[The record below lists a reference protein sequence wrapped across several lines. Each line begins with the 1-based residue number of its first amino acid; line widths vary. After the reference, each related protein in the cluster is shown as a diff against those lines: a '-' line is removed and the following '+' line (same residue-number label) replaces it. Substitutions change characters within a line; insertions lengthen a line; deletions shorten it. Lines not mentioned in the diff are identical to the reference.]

1 MTKAFDLSTPVT
13 ADTTLYLKKCLAPT
27 TWLNAGEAGWVIPA
41 DKQETLAD
49 GSYHIK
55 DLEAWPAGSESWNIQ
70 VNFTPAPAGTAGK
83 TVTISV
89 DYQING
95 QGGVV
100 QVCENNNPIGVMK
113 NLTSGSRQTAVLS
126 YAAGA
131 VTNASKLTFEL
142 AAVTGVTTIDFTI
155 YSITVTEA

>member
-1 MTKAFDLSTPVT
+1 
-13 ADTTLYLKKCLAPT
+13 
-27 TWLNAGEAGWVIPA
+27 
-41 DKQETLAD
+41 
-49 GSYHIK
+49 
-55 DLEAWPAGSESWNIQ
+55 
-70 VNFTPAPAGTAGK
+70 
-83 TVTISV
+83 
-89 DYQING
+89 
-95 QGGVV
+95 
-100 QVCENNNPIGVMK
+100 MK